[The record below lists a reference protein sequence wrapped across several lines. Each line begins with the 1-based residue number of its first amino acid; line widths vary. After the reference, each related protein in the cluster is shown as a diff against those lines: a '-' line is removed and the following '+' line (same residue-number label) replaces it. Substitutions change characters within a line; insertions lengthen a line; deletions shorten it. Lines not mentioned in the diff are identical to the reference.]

1 MSVGRGWIA
10 YKQQGLYYQRGEQ
23 FTVMVTAAVPTS
35 RDVISETSHSHFCSV
50 LYANSLPTLDV
61 FVSSNVFHF
70 NAVLSVCWAVKSSDE
85 L

>member
-23 FTVMVTAAVPTS
+23 FTVMVTAAVP

-50 LYANSLPTLDV
+50 LYANSSPTLDV

-70 NAVLSVCWAVKSSDE
+70 NAVLSVCWAVKTSDE